1 MEKRR
6 SNSFSWLKILNMKK
20 IIPIALGSFY
30 LLILACNNKAEKQE
44 TETID
49 STKTVA
55 PSSWTA
61 SLNDSSGRLE
71 MKKNEFQG
79 PDSLTASSVI
89 KFLNMQNPSV
99 QLVFVKQSSDTLYI
113 KIPAAT
119 FLTQQMGSTGAT
131 MYLANAVY
139 NLTEIPGIAKINFDF
154 EEGDHAS
161 PGTLT
166 RESFRDE

>member
-1 MEKRR
+1 
-6 SNSFSWLKILNMKK
+6 MKK
-20 IIPIALGSFY
+20 IIFASGCVC
-30 LLILACNNKAEKQE
+30 LLVLACNNKAEKQE

-79 PDSLTASSVI
+79 PDSLTATSII
-89 KFLNMQNPSV
+89 KFLNLQNPSV
-99 QLVFVKQSSDTLYI
+99 QLEYVKQSGDTLYI
-113 KIPAAT
+113 KIPKAT

-139 NLTEIPGIAKINFDF
+139 NLTEIPGITKINFDF

-161 PGTLT
+161 PGILT
-166 RESFRDE
+166 RESFKDE